1 LVDFLE
7 YMMKKPPEDRTRKE
21 LDTLL
26 RFSAIVNSSL
36 RIEEVLSHAIKW
48 AEEFVDAEAS
58 TIYELDEGAG
68 ELFVRVARGEKKPIE
83 GLRLK
88 VGEGV
93 AGKVV
98 QTGDP
103 MVVQDTSLEHSF
115 SPIFD
120 RLTGFITRSMICVPL
135 VVRGHPVGALQVL
148 NKRNA
153 EFTSNDQELL
163 TIMAQQIAVA
173 MENAKLYGRLQ
184 ERFELAEKELS
195 RTHQRLIRSERLAA
209 VGNLVQGIAHEIRN
223 PITTIGGFA
232 HRIKRDMCSDN
243 DKLAGYADIIL
254 YEAQRLEKVL
264 TDIHEFADLLSAE
277 PTLSDLNTI
286 MNRLKEKFLVISRDR
301 GIQIRASIPED
312 LPCITMDTE
321 QIEFALSNIL
331 ENAVESMNE
340 GGILSIE
347 VRVVSGRIVISVA
360 DTGCGIDAEN
370 LDAVY
375 DPFFSSKTKGA
386 GLGLTMVHQ
395 IVINHCGRISIE
407 SEKGKGTTVL
417 VELPLFQPG
426 YAESGDFKVEAKPL
440 PDAASCPVLDPLNG
454 EAMP

>member
-1 LVDFLE
+1 
-7 YMMKKPPEDRTRKE
+7 MMKEVPGDKTRKE

-36 RIEEVLSHAIKW
+36 QIEEVLSHAIKW

-58 TIYELDEGAG
+58 NIYELHEETG
-68 ELFVRVARGEKKPIE
+68 ELFVRVARGEKKSLE

-88 VGEGV
+88 IGEGV

-98 QTGDP
+98 QTGEP
-103 MVVQDTSLEHSF
+103 MVVQDTSLEQNF

-120 RLTGFITRSMICVPL
+120 QITGFVTRSMICVPL
-135 VVRGHPVGALQVL
+135 LVRGHPVGALQVL
-148 NKRNA
+148 NKRNG
-153 EFTSNDQELL
+153 EFTSNDLELL

-173 MENAKLYGRLQ
+173 IENAKLYGRLQ

-195 RTHQRLIRSERLAA
+195 TIQQRLIRSERLAA
-209 VGNLVQGIAHEIRN
+209 VGNLVQGISHEIRN

-232 HRIKRDMCSDN
+232 QRIKKDMCSDN
-243 DKLAGYADIIL
+243 EKLAGYVDIIL

-264 TDIHEFADLLSAE
+264 TDIHEFAELLSAE

-286 MNRLKEKFLVISRDR
+286 MNSLKEKFIAISRDQ
-301 GIQIRASIPED
+301 GIQIRASIPDD
-312 LPCITMDTE
+312 LPCITMDAQ
-321 QIEFALSNIL
+321 QIEFALFNIVQ
-331 ENAVESMNE
+331 NSVESMNE

-370 LDAVY
+370 LDEVY

-395 IVINHCGRISIE
+395 IVVNHCGRISIE
-407 SEKGKGTTVL
+407 SEKGKGTTV
-417 VELPLFQPG
+417 VIELPLFQPG
-426 YAESGDFKVEAKPL
+426 YSENGDFKVESVPL
-440 PDAASCPVLDPLNG
+440 PDSMSCPVLEPLNG
-454 EAMP
+454 EAMR

>member
-1 LVDFLE
+1 
-7 YMMKKPPEDRTRKE
+7 MKEAHRDNTRKE
-21 LDTLL
+21 LDTLI

-36 RIEEVLSHAIKW
+36 QIEEVLSHAIKW
-48 AEEFVDAEAS
+48 AEEFVEAEAS
-58 TIYELDEGAG
+58 TIYELDEETG

-88 VGEGV
+88 IGEGV
-93 AGKVV
+93 AGTVV
-98 QTGDP
+98 QTGEP
-103 MVVQDTSLEHSF
+103 MVVQDTSVEDSF

-120 RLTGFITRSMICVPL
+120 RITGFVTRSMICVPL
-135 VVRGHPVGALQVL
+135 VVRGHPIGALQVL
-148 NKRNA
+148 NKRNGQ
-153 EFTSNDQELL
+153 FTSNDLELL
-163 TIMAQQIAVA
+163 KIMAQQIAVA

-195 RTHQRLIRSERLAA
+195 RIQQRLIRSERLVA

-232 HRIKRDMCSDN
+232 HRIKKDMCSDN

-254 YEAQRLEKVL
+254 FEAQRLEKVL
-264 TDIHEFADLLSAE
+264 TDIHEFAELLSAE

-286 MNRLKEKFLVISRDR
+286 MNNLKKKFLEMSRDR
-301 GIQIRASIPED
+301 GIQIRASIPKD

-321 QIEFALSNIL
+321 QIEFALYNIL

-360 DTGCGIDAEN
+360 DTGCGIDVEN

-375 DPFFSSKTKGA
+375 DPFFSSKTTGA

-395 IVINHCGRISIE
+395 IVVNHCGRISIE
-407 SEKGKGTTVL
+407 SEKGKGTTVV

-426 YAESGDFKVEAKPL
+426 YSELGDFKIEPQPL
-440 PDAASCPVLDPLNG
+440 PDSASCPVLNPLNG
-454 EAMP
+454 EVMP

>member
-1 LVDFLE
+1 
-7 YMMKKPPEDRTRKE
+7 MMKEAPGDKTRKE

-36 RIEEVLSHAIKW
+36 QIKEVLTHAIKW

-58 TIYELDEGAG
+58 TIYELDDETG
-68 ELFVRVARGEKKPIE
+68 ELFFRVARGEKKPLE

-98 QTGDP
+98 QTGEP
-103 MVVQDTSLEHSF
+103 MVVQDTSHEASF

-120 RLTGFITRSMICVPL
+120 HTTGFVTRSMICVPL
-135 VVRGHPVGALQVL
+135 LVRGRAVGALQVL
-148 NKRNA
+148 NKRNG
-153 EFTSNDQELL
+153 EFTSNDLELL

-184 ERFELAEKELS
+184 ARFELAEKELS
-195 RTHQRLIRSERLAA
+195 RIHQRLIRSERLAA

-232 HRIKRDMCSDN
+232 HRIKKDMCSDN
-243 DKLAGYADIIL
+243 DKLTGYADIIL

-286 MNRLKEKFLVISRDR
+286 MNGLKEKFVELSRDK
-301 GIQIRASIPED
+301 GIQIRATIPED
-312 LPCITMDTE
+312 LPSITMDAE
-321 QIEFALSNIL
+321 QIEFALYNIL

-340 GGILSIE
+340 GGILSID
-347 VRVVSGRIVISVA
+347 VRVFSSRIVISVA

-386 GLGLTMVHQ
+386 GLGMTMVHQ

-407 SEKGKGTTVL
+407 SEKGKGTTVI

-426 YAESGDFKVEAKPL
+426 YEESGDFKLEAQPL
-440 PDAASCPVLDPLNG
+440 PDSASCPVLDPLNG
-454 EAMP
+454 ELMR